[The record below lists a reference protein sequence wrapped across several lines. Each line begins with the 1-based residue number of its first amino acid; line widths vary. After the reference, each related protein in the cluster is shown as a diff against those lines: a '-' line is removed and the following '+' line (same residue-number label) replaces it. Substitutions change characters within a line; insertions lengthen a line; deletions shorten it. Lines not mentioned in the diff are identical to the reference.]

1 MVVPGAREK
10 KKPHHFEDSSC
21 TKRHGTQND
30 AFLTWTDERPFRA
43 VVLKVES
50 VFFFLES
57 DFFLSFFFGEE
68 KRPLHLDVRP

>member
-30 AFLTWTDERPFRA
+30 
-43 VVLKVES
+43 
-50 VFFFLES
+50 
-57 DFFLSFFFGEE
+57 DF
-68 KRPLHLDVRP
+68 DVD